1 MERKSYRA
9 KAEGREV
16 LLCVMPKA
24 ESPTVRNA
32 EGKECPVTRKA
43 EGKDGATPN
52 RKSECFV
59 IVINVKQNDMF
70 LQGK

>member
-1 MERKSYRA
+1 M
-9 KAEGREV
+9 
-16 LLCVMPKA
+16 LKA
-24 ESPTVRNA
+24 ESLIVRNA
-32 EGKECPVTRKA
+32 EGKECPVARKA

-52 RKSECFV
+52 QKSECFV